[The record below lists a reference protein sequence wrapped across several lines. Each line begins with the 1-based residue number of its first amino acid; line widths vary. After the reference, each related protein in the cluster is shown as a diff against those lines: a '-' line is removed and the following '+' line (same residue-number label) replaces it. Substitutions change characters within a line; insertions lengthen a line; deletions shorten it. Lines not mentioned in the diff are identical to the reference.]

1 MKMETAQDKEVRANR
16 ERAAAGRYPG
26 HRGPTVYYWE
36 PDSNNF
42 RVRMLQ
48 THVQAQKLWEVYSN
62 SQKVFDSFE
71 NEWDC
76 CSLFG
81 DDPDMDEDNASTAS
95 NVIPE
100 NATGSTLLPPHKK
113 PISSNLSLV
122 ASLEDKA
129 KS

>member
-1 MKMETAQDKEVRANR
+1 
-16 ERAAAGRYPG
+16 
-26 HRGPTVYYWE
+26 
-36 PDSNNF
+36 
-42 RVRMLQ
+42 MLQ
-48 THVQAQKLWEVYSN
+48 TRAQGQKLWEVYSN

-100 NATGSTLLPPHKK
+100 NATGLTLPPPHEK
-113 PISSNLSLV
+113 PISSNLSPL

-129 KS
+129 KSQDVLMNLDTQSLPYSPRNSPLVSSAL